1 MGAPSPHPN
10 ALAHHTVRLHRP
22 FFRGPLVQEEAIPD
36 RKLKY
41 FSSKNPATS
50 ACFWR
55 FLGSTGRTRNGGR
68 VCWGR
73 SQRPVLGPA
82 APGGGLSNGN
92 LSAST
97 LPPSTLPC
105 PPYLPRSPLSS
116 SLGKSRA
123 GKEPRP
129 SRDPKSGP
137 AGLEQWSGKLVKRF
151 FSPAYSPICW
161 WPPACPVTGWAG
173 QKARRQTDNQKSSYP
188 PAATRHYHI
197 LFQSHRLSILNQNQ
211 GRLQSFT
218 PLAIF
223 VRRMRLDG

>member
-1 MGAPSPHPN
+1 MGRWGPFSVRGGQTGCVGHRVSLRALGPCLGAPSPHPN

-105 PPYLPRSPLSS
+105 PPYLPRSPHSPRLWEKAG
-116 SLGKSRA
+116 LGRSPGHPGTQKVAQQGWS
-123 GKEPRP
+123 
-129 SRDPKSGP
+129 SGP
-137 AGLEQWSGKLVKRF
+137 GNWLKGSFL
-151 FSPAYSPICW
+151 P
-161 WPPACPVTGWAG
+161 
-173 QKARRQTDNQKSSYP
+173 
-188 PAATRHYHI
+188 HI
-197 LFQSHRLSILNQNQ
+197 LLSAGGPQPAL
-211 GRLQSFT
+211 
-218 PLAIF
+218 
-223 VRRMRLDG
+223 